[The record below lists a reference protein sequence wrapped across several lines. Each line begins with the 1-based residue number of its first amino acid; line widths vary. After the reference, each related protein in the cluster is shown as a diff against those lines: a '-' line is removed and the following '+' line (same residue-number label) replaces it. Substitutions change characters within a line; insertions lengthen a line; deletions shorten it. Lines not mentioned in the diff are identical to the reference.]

1 MFLRMTQH
9 VRAVIRKWGNS
20 PAVRLNAAV
29 MQQADFT
36 LEQPV
41 QLKVSRGRIVI
52 EPAQST
58 DFRLEDLVAAT
69 MCQKPEISF
78 GCNLI
83 RRQGTNK
90 RGIAPPWCSVPQS
103 ITARPI

>member
-1 MFLRMTQH
+1 
-9 VRAVIRKWGNS
+9 
-20 PAVRLNAAV
+20 

-58 DFRLEDLVAAT
+58 DFRLEDLVAAIT
-69 MCQKPEISF
+69 PSNRHKEITT
-78 GCNLI
+78 
-83 RRQGTNK
+83 GTPVGNE
-90 RGIAPPWCSVPQS
+90 AL
-103 ITARPI
+103 

>member
-58 DFRLEDLVAAT
+58 DFRLEDLVAAIT
-69 MCQKPEISF
+69 PSNRHKEITT
-78 GCNLI
+78 
-83 RRQGTNK
+83 GTPVGNE
-90 RGIAPPWCSVPQS
+90 AL
-103 ITARPI
+103 